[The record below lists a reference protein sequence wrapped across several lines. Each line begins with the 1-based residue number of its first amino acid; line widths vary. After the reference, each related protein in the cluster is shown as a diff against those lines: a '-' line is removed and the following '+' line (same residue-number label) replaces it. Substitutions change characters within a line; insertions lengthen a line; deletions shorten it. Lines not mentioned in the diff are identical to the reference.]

1 MFRNIAVVA
10 AAATIIIAASPAGAQ
25 SVSYGGAQYPQAA
38 IAYDGSYGGNPGPYG
53 GTAPVPYAYGDGA
66 YYGSGLVTSDVAL
79 SGYYYGSEYG
89 GPFSGP
95 FRTDSAPLTGG
106 GY

>member
-1 MFRNIAVVA
+1 MFRNIAVIA
-10 AAATIIIAASPAGAQ
+10 AVATIAVAASPAGAQ
-25 SVSYGGAQYPQAA
+25 Y
-38 IAYDGSYGGNPGPYG
+38 GSYGQVQNPPPPITYAANPGPYG
-53 GTAPVPYAYGDGA
+53 GTAPVPYSYGYAGA
-66 YYGSGLVTSDVAL
+66 PYGGGLVTSNVAL
-79 SGYYYGSEYG
+79 SGNYYGSEYG